1 MFVYDWH
8 EYDLDAVLVCSFPLI
23 VHDFSHCL
31 GSFQF
36 KRVLVGATMRGFIL
50 KKELSLIKPKMLFEV
65 VCNLFL

>member
-8 EYDLDAVLVCSFPLI
+8 EYDLDAVLVCFFPLI
-23 VHDFSHCL
+23 VHDFS
-31 GSFQF
+31 QF